1 MKELFTKVMSRDYH
15 QQKSFYEDDF
25 ILPKKSSRQKANFVI
40 PIKDEEIST
49 LLNRAV
55 NHRNILGYQS
65 LDTQNN
71 ILNIKY
77 DKDSELYLVYDK
89 EKTIL
94 QSCRKSWR
102 DFNAEKVVN
111 YYDELIEK
119 FS

>member
-1 MKELFTKVMSRDYH
+1 MKELFTKVMSKDYH
-15 QQKSFYEDDF
+15 QQKSSYEDDF

-65 LDTQNN
+65 LDAQNN

-77 DKDSELYLVYDK
+77 DKDSELYLVYNN

-94 QSCRKSWR
+94 QARRKSWR

-111 YYDELIEK
+111 YYDELVEK